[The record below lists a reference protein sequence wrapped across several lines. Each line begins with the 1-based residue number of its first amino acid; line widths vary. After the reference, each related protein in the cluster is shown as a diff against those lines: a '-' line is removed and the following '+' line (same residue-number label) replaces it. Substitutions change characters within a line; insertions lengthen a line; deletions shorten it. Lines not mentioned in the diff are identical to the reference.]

1 MPSRAAARERYSFA
15 SLDEVLEMPDLLAV
29 QKDSFEWFMRD
40 GLRDV
45 FIDLSPIKTND
56 NSLQLELEFD
66 PDDRELTPGPKFTEA
81 ECREKHHTYAVSRFV
96 KARFSNRETGEIK
109 EQVVYIGEFPKMTER
124 GTFLVNGIE
133 KVIVSQLV
141 RSPGV
146 IFEAGERYRLRNLS
160 KHQLVKGTVHPQRGE
175 WLEFDV
181 EHKPGKN
188 PTAGAR
194 IARKRR
200 LSIFLI
206 LRALGYDEQN
216 APGFLE
222 RFVKHFDFLEEQWLR
237 EKNLAPSRD
246 EALVEIM
253 RKTRPSEPA
262 TVDSARI
269 NFESSFFE
277 SRRYD
282 TSRVGRYKL
291 NRKIGPEVRK
301 LSQLFGLP
309 EGNELGQID
318 IPREGQ
324 NVLSR
329 CEVLATITYLLHL
342 VKQEPGYR
350 LDDQDHFANRRVRPV
365 GELIQNQVRIGLSRM
380 DRVVRERMSSQD
392 HDGIS
397 PLTLINVRPLV
408 GAIKEFFNS
417 SQLSQFMDQTNAL
430 SGLTHRR
437 RLSALG
443 PGGLSRERAGFEVRD
458 VHFSHYG
465 RMCPIETPEG
475 PNIGLQGALATFAK
489 INPFGFIETPYR
501 RVKDGRVTDEV
512 RYMAADEEE
521 EYVIAEANTA
531 INKDGSFVDDKV
543 LVRRSPQAAT
553 LEDLKKMLEAE
564 SFFGS
569 TTDLAL
575 VDPKQVDFINVSP
588 RQIVSVA
595 TSLIPF
601 LEHDDANRALMGA
614 NMQRQ
619 AVPLVRAEAPFVG
632 TGVEARAARDGAD
645 LVLAKGDGVVES
657 VSGDHIVVRYDD
669 LPKKEHDHP
678 LVKFRRSNQDT
689 TINQIPRVREGQKV
703 KKGDLLADGPST
715 DHAELAL
722 GKNLLV
728 ALMPWEGYN
737 YEDAIIISERLVKE
751 DVLTSIHIKEHDV
764 DSRDT
769 KLGPEEITR
778 DIPNLSEDIV
788 ADLDDRGII
797 RIGAEVAPGDVLVGK
812 VSPKGETELTPEE
825 RLLRA
830 IFGEKAREVRNTS
843 LNVPHGETG
852 KVINIDVLQRE
863 KDDGSDGDE
872 LPPGVNELVRV
883 YVAQK
888 RKISVGDKLAGRHGN
903 KGVISKILPVEDM
916 PYLDDGTPVDIILNP
931 LGVPSRMNIG
941 QVLEAHLG
949 YGARWGW
956 VDAKSGKTV
965 GEPPKRG
972 TESKTRTVTTPSVYV
987 ATPVFDGAHW
997 DETSGDSANS
1007 PHPTIQQVL
1016 GSINPE
1022 SIDGKR
1028 LVGQDGKVR
1037 LRNGRTGEYYDNPIT
1052 VGYMY
1057 MLKLHHLVDDKIHA
1071 RSTGPYSMITQ
1082 QPLGGK
1088 AQFGGQRFG
1097 EMEVWALEAYGA
1109 AYCLQEILTLKS
1121 DDVFGRVHVYESIVK
1136 GSNLPEPGVPES
1148 FKVLM
1153 KEMKALCLDVEVL
1166 REDGRPVELADLDE
1180 DIYRTQKELGIN
1192 LTRPERG
1199 SDADD
1204 RLRQN
1209 TF

>member
-1 MPSRAAARERYSFA
+1 
-15 SLDEVLEMPDLLAV
+15 
-29 QKDSFEWFMRD
+29 
-40 GLRDV
+40 
-45 FIDLSPIKTND
+45 
-56 NSLQLELEFD
+56 
-66 PDDRELTPGPKFTEA
+66 
-81 ECREKHHTYAVSRFV
+81 
-96 KARFSNRETGEIK
+96 
-109 EQVVYIGEFPKMTER
+109 
-124 GTFLVNGIE
+124 
-133 KVIVSQLV
+133 
-141 RSPGV
+141 
-146 IFEAGERYRLRNLS
+146 
-160 KHQLVKGTVHPQRGE
+160 
-175 WLEFDV
+175 
-181 EHKPGKN
+181 
-188 PTAGAR
+188 
-194 IARKRR
+194 
-200 LSIFLI
+200 
-206 LRALGYDEQN
+206 
-216 APGFLE
+216 
-222 RFVKHFDFLEEQWLR
+222 
-237 EKNLAPSRD
+237 
-246 EALVEIM
+246 
-253 RKTRPSEPA
+253 
-262 TVDSARI
+262 
-269 NFESSFFE
+269 
-277 SRRYD
+277 
-282 TSRVGRYKL
+282 
-291 NRKIGPEVRK
+291 
-301 LSQLFGLP
+301 
-309 EGNELGQID
+309 

-575 VDPKQVDFINVSP
+575 VDPKQVDFIDVSP

-769 KLGPEEITR
+769 KLGPEEIT
-778 DIPNLSEDIV
+778 
-788 ADLDDRGII
+788 
-797 RIGAEVAPGDVLVGK
+797 
-812 VSPKGETELTPEE
+812 
-825 RLLRA
+825 
-830 IFGEKAREVRNTS
+830 
-843 LNVPHGETG
+843 
-852 KVINIDVLQRE
+852 
-863 KDDGSDGDE
+863 
-872 LPPGVNELVRV
+872 
-883 YVAQK
+883 
-888 RKISVGDKLAGRHGN
+888 
-903 KGVISKILPVEDM
+903 
-916 PYLDDGTPVDIILNP
+916 
-931 LGVPSRMNIG
+931 
-941 QVLEAHLG
+941 
-949 YGARWGW
+949 
-956 VDAKSGKTV
+956 
-965 GEPPKRG
+965 
-972 TESKTRTVTTPSVYV
+972 
-987 ATPVFDGAHW
+987 
-997 DETSGDSANS
+997 
-1007 PHPTIQQVL
+1007 
-1016 GSINPE
+1016 
-1022 SIDGKR
+1022 
-1028 LVGQDGKVR
+1028 
-1037 LRNGRTGEYYDNPIT
+1037 
-1052 VGYMY
+1052 
-1057 MLKLHHLVDDKIHA
+1057 
-1071 RSTGPYSMITQ
+1071 
-1082 QPLGGK
+1082 
-1088 AQFGGQRFG
+1088 
-1097 EMEVWALEAYGA
+1097 
-1109 AYCLQEILTLKS
+1109 
-1121 DDVFGRVHVYESIVK
+1121 
-1136 GSNLPEPGVPES
+1136 
-1148 FKVLM
+1148 
-1153 KEMKALCLDVEVL
+1153 
-1166 REDGRPVELADLDE
+1166 
-1180 DIYRTQKELGIN
+1180 
-1192 LTRPERG
+1192 
-1199 SDADD
+1199 
-1204 RLRQN
+1204 
-1209 TF
+1209 